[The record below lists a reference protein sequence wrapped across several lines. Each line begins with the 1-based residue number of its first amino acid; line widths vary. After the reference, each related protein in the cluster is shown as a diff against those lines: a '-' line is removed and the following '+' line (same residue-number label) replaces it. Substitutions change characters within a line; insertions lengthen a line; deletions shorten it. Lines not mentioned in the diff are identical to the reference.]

1 MKQQLQATP
10 NFHCVNARGMYNG
23 LYIFLLMICG
33 TAYSQPAMV
42 SPIATGSK
50 NFVYVG
56 GSLYYSEAGNLYKAS
71 ATSAPVL
78 VTNTGENILRIYN
91 LALGSSFFFITQ
103 GGSGQRLWRSD
114 GTAANTLQVTT
125 ATQITPLLVYN
136 SQLYLRISASD
147 TGIELWK
154 VDGAYNASLVKD
166 INPGTASG
174 FAGSLMTHDGLL
186 YFFANA
192 GAGTDLWKSNGTT
205 AGTVLSADLDDTEVY
220 NSSGFTGLTSYNDS
234 LYFTRDHED
243 PYWGERTA
251 ELWKSDGTTEGTT
264 ILLTYTGG
272 NSYNYLRSFVVFQG
286 KLYFFHG
293 IGDPQYVWFSVTDG
307 TVAGTEHLELV
318 TIDGEL
324 LQLIDAEAYLLY
336 FSHSQSFTNPIEKFD
351 GAATTTVH
359 EFSMYHSAPSLD
371 VVDLTYTNGR
381 AFFLDDVNDY
391 TWPQSSMQLFQA
403 DLATGVTRPVQEIYS
418 NVSLYNSYNITA
430 ANGSIFFT
438 RTVSGETTL
447 WYYDPSGTPPSC
459 EGTGNILQEIW
470 VNVPGSDVR
479 TFDFTSAPT
488 GGTRPFTSFET
499 TQYYANNYASRMR
512 GTICVPQSGFYTFW
526 ISSDDQSELYLST
539 GPYEENKRLIAWV
552 YGYTQFRNYDKYPS
566 QKSAQ
571 IYLEADR
578 KYYIEARHKE
588 ANGND
593 FVSVGWQL
601 PDGTMQR
608 PIPGNRLSAVTTP
621 PNQPPAITIISPQD
635 NQTFPP
641 SSSVTIEADVND
653 PDGVSNVQFTHL
665 FTNGG
670 TTIANFSAPPYV
682 YQWNNLAPGTYQV
695 RVTARDNR
703 GAQTSKDVFF
713 IIQDEPCEGTG
724 TIVREIWRNI
734 PGTSVSSIPVDTD
747 PYNIEGLTSL
757 STPNYYANDY
767 GSRIRG
773 YLCVPE
779 SGVYTFWISGD
790 DNSELWLS
798 TNDSPE
804 NKTRIAYVTGATRVN
819 QWDKYT
825 TQQSAGITLAQ
836 GQRYYVEVLHK
847 EANGA
852 DHVEV
857 GWLLPSGAMERP
869 IPGNRLIPF
878 DPSTSAARF
887 AGVEEVIIA
896 DEETTFA
903 VYPNPAVSGKQ
914 VAVKLPFVTEGPVDV
929 DIKSITGVSV
939 QREMLS
945 VGGDEVLI
953 DLKPSIATGMYLIR
967 VANEKGNW
975 STKLQVK

>member
-10 NFHCVNARGMYNG
+10 IFNCVNARGMYNG

-33 TAYSQPAMV
+33 TVYSQPAMV
-42 SPIATGSK
+42 ATISSGSE
-50 NFVYVG
+50 NFVYVS
-56 GSLYYSEAGNLYKAS
+56 GSLYYSDNTNLYKGS
-71 ATSAPVL
+71 ATSAPAL
-78 VTNTGENILRIYN
+78 VTNTGESIIRIYD
-91 LALGSSFFFITQ
+91 LVLGSNFFFTTKTSS
-103 GGSGQRLWRSD
+103 GGERLWRSD
-114 GTAANTLQVTT
+114 GTAANTVQVTA

-136 SQLYLRISASD
+136 SQLFLRVNSSAA
-147 TGIELWK
+147 GVELWK
-154 VDGAYNASLVKD
+154 VDGAYNASMVKD
-166 INPGTASG
+166 INPGAASG
-174 FAGSLMTHDGLL
+174 FSGSLITHDGLL
-186 YFFANA
+186 YFFGNA

-220 NSSGFTGLTSYNDS
+220 NSSGFSGLTSYNDT
-234 LYFTRDHED
+234 LYFTRNYED

-251 ELWKSDGTTEGTT
+251 ELWKSDGTTAGTSV
-264 ILLTYTGG
+264 LVTYANGG
-272 NSYNYLRSFVVFQG
+272 FYNYLINFHVFQG

-293 IGDPQYVWFSVTDG
+293 IGDPAYVWFSVTDG
-307 TVAGTEHLELV
+307 TAEGTKHLERV
-318 TIDGEL
+318 TIDGDL
-324 LQLIDAEAYLLY
+324 LQSVDAESYILY
-336 FSHSQSFTNPIEKFD
+336 YSHSQSFTNPIRKFD
-351 GAATTTVH
+351 GTTTTTVH
-359 EFSMYHSAPSLD
+359 EFSMYHSTSNLNM
-371 VVDLTYTNGR
+371 VDLTYTGGR
-381 AFFLDDVNDY
+381 AFFLDFVDEY
-391 TWPQSSMQLFQA
+391 AWPQSAMQLFQA
-403 DLATGVTRPVQEIYS
+403 DLATGVTRPVQEIY
-418 NVSLYNSYNITA
+418 NMSLYNSYNITA
-430 ANGSIFFT
+430 ANGSVFFT
-438 RTVSGETTL
+438 RQVSGEVTL
-447 WYYDPSGTPPSC
+447 WYYDPSGSPPSC

-470 VNVPGSDVR
+470 VNAPGSDVR

-488 GGTRPFTSFET
+488 GGTRSFTSFET

-512 GTICVPQSGFYTFW
+512 GTICVPQSGLYTFW

-539 GPYEENKRLIAWV
+539 DPYEENKRLIAWV

-621 PNQPPAITIISPQD
+621 PNQAPAITITSPQPD
-635 NQTFPP
+635 QNFPSP
-641 SSSVTIEADVND
+641 ASVNIAADVTD
-653 PDGVSNVQFTHL
+653 PDGVATVVFTHI

-670 TTIANFSAPPYV
+670 ATLASFTAPPYQF
-682 YQWNNLAPGTYQV
+682 QWNNPAPGNYQV
-695 RVTARDNR
+695 RVTARDNW
-703 GAQTSKDVFF
+703 GKESTKDVFF
-713 IIQDEPCEGTG
+713 TVQDEACAGTG

-734 PGTSVSSIPVDTD
+734 PGTSVSSIPVNSPPSNTVT
-747 PYNIEGLTSL
+747 LTSL

-773 YLCVPE
+773 YVCAPATGTYV
-779 SGVYTFWISGD
+779 FWISGD

-798 TNDSPE
+798 SDDNPA
-804 NKTRIAYVTGATRVN
+804 NKSRIAYVTGATRVN
-819 QWDKYT
+819 QWNKYMS
-825 TQQSAGITLAQ
+825 QFEYVELVQ
-836 GQRYYVEVLHK
+836 GRRYYIEVLHK

-857 GWLLPSGAMERP
+857 GWDLPDGTMERP

-878 DPSTSAARF
+878 EDPSTSAARF
-887 AGVEEVIIA
+887 AGVEEVFSA
-896 DEETTFA
+896 DEETAFT

-914 VAVKLPFVTEGPVDV
+914 IAVRLPFATEGAVDV

-939 QREMLS
+939 QRELLS
-945 VGGDEVLI
+945 GAGGEVRI